1 MRAIHSPGT
10 TLKDCLDA
18 GHDCWQR
25 AIGVELKMSPSPMAM
40 QPTDAIRAQWKGRPY
55 GRVATARL
63 AALHNG
69 SVLAFRLEWDD
80 ARADEKIRD
89 NDQFVDAAA
98 VMLPS
103 VPKAPILLMGQKGAP
118 VNAWLWRADEG
129 AQGRNIV
136 AEGIGTTR
144 SVAPGTVSCGQRW
157 RNGQWSLV
165 IARAL
170 SLDTPEPV
178 AQLRPG
184 GHVPYGV
191 AIWEGGNQ
199 ERAGIKSFTLSL
211 EDLMLDKVP

>member
-1 MRAIHSPGT
+1 MRAIYSPGI

-18 GHDCWQR
+18 GHACWQR
-25 AIGVELKMSPSPMAM
+25 AIGVELQMSPSPMGM
-40 QPTDAIRAQWKGRPY
+40 QPTDAIRAQWKDRSY

-63 AALHNG
+63 DALHNG
-69 SVLAFRLEWDD
+69 SILAFRLEWAD

-103 VPKAPILLMGQKGAP
+103 APKAPILLMGQKGAP

-144 SVAPGTVSCGQRW
+144 TVAPGTVSCGQRW
-157 RNGQWSLV
+157 RNGHWSLV

-170 SLDTPEPV
+170 ALDTPEPV

-184 GHVPYGV
+184 GRVPYGV